1 MLENASIQLL
11 KDAQFAELSGNLE
24 EAAALYQ
31 KYYLDRPFPSQYNPF
46 ITHEKKIKS
55 PRLSIIVPC
64 HNSEKYIEQ
73 CIDSILHQEFSNFEL
88 IIVDDGSSDSSLSLI
103 LAKAL
108 LDERVII
115 IKNDLPSGSAGLPRN
130 QALEVAKGELIGFV
144 DSDDWIGPSYF
155 QTLIDTLDVN
165 NADLVISSGF
175 INHSDGVAEER
186 VYPDKWQIK
195 YFNNRISCTHMSSM
209 IWDKVYKRSLLTEN
223 NILLGS
229 YPAAVDVPFILKV
242 YFYCAAP
249 AVARTSQYNYR
260 RETENS
266 VTVKFR
272 KGSSCDFELKAFEE
286 VFDWSKKN
294 NIPDSYI
301 SFMLLKRLSSFIYTC
316 KLVKINYFNSY
327 FQKCRKILQKTDPQ
341 IFEEIFPLAGQ
352 NSLKSI
358 YHLFL
363 DGDQRGFVA
372 SQRSSDLP
380 FFIGN
385 KKNGQLNI
393 PSTIQILSQPN
404 NTSTRNLIFFPDW
417 SHSNPYQSLFYENML
432 RNEDYSDFNIIGLG
446 IDQVDSKNLLQLVKQ
461 DDIIHIHWLH
471 PFILNDASMQEFAE
485 ILKTLKS
492 QKNVLIIWTI
502 HNTVSHECSD
512 RQEELR
518 RRRYIAKHCDR
529 FLVHS
534 NYALDEVE
542 NLYGVE
548 RDKIYIIPHG
558 KYNIDEEKTIRLI
571 NKSKALKRRMRLT
584 LVGDLRAYKNAEWA
598 AEFICKINQDL
609 FMDQFIELRI
619 AGQSISKEQSDYLLQ
634 LANSYNFISLN
645 LQRLSDDQLLHE
657 FCEADFIFA
666 PYSNLLTSGICINS
680 ISHGRPFIAPKFPS
694 LDELCFDGKS
704 FLYENHDEL
713 ASMLLKYND
722 YYHRGLLSL
731 LFDAKRIIN
740 ETHDLEWSCIFSNL
754 NSNPFLALPSP

>member
-1 MLENASIQLL
+1 MREQASIQLL
-11 KDAQFAELSGNLE
+11 KDAQAAELCGNLE
-24 EAAALYQ
+24 TATQLYS
-31 KYYLDRPFPSQYNPF
+31 KYYSHRPFSCSYTPLLNS
-46 ITHEKKIKS
+46 KKRS
-55 PRLSIIVPC
+55 DVPRLSIIVPC
-64 HNSEKYIEQ
+64 HNSEKYIEH
-73 CIDSILHQEFSNFEL
+73 CIDSILDQEFSDFEL
-88 IIVDDGSSDSSLSLI
+88 IIVEDGSSDRSLSLI

-108 LDERVII
+108 LDDRII
-115 IKNDLPSGSAGLPRN
+115 LIKNDLPSGSAGLPRN
-130 QALEVAKGELIGFV
+130 QALKVAKGELIGFV

-155 QTLIDTLDVN
+155 QTLINTLDAN

-175 INHSDGVAEER
+175 INHYNGVAEER

-195 YFNNRISCTHMSSM
+195 YFNNSISCTHMSSM
-209 IWDKVYKRSLLTEN
+209 IWDKVYKRSLLIEN
-223 NILLGS
+223 KILLGS

-249 AVARTSQYNYR
+249 AVAKTSQYNYR

-286 VFDWSKKN
+286 VFDWSKNN
-294 NIPDSYI
+294 NIPDSYL

-316 KLVKINYFNSY
+316 KLVKINYFSSY
-327 FQKCRKILQKTDPQ
+327 FQKCRKILQETDPQ

-358 YHLFL
+358 YDLFL
-363 DGDQRGFVA
+363 DGDQRGFLA

-380 FFIGN
+380 FLIGN
-385 KKNGQLNI
+385 KKNSQLDI
-393 PSTIQILSQPN
+393 PRTIQVSFQPN

-417 SHSNPYQSLFYENML
+417 SYSNPYQSLFYENML
-432 RNEDYSDFNIIGLG
+432 RNKDYSDFNVIGLG
-446 IDQVDSKNLLQLVKQ
+446 VDQVDSKNLLQLVNQ

-485 ILKTLKS
+485 ILKTLKM
-492 QKNVLIIWTI
+492 QKNALIIWTI
-502 HNTVSHECSD
+502 HNTFSHECSD

-534 NYALDEVE
+534 NYALGEVE
-542 NLYGVE
+542 NLYGVD

-558 KYNIDEEKTIRLI
+558 KYNIDKYKAIRLI
-571 NKSKALKRRMRLT
+571 NKFKDLKRRMRLT

-598 AEFICKINQDL
+598 AEFICNINQGL
-609 FMDQFIELRI
+609 FKDQFIELRI
-619 AGQSISKEQSDYLLQ
+619 AGKSISTEQSDYLLQ
-634 LANSYNFISLN
+634 LANRYNFISLN

-657 FCEADFIFA
+657 FCEADFLFA

-694 LDELCFDGKS
+694 LVELCCDGKS

-722 YYHRGLLSL
+722 YYHRGLLPL
-731 LFDAKRIIN
+731 LFDPKRIIN

-754 NSNPFLALPSP
+754 NRNPFVALPSP